1 MCEKEDRKDDF
12 TVDDINFDNLS
23 RDLSDIDLSDNRDL
37 FLFSYLREEE
47 ALSDDLEAEEARLE
61 GFYDDDPEWDE

>member
-1 MCEKEDRKDDF
+1 MIF
-12 TVDDINFDNLS
+12 TVDDINFYNLS

-37 FLFSYLREEE
+37 FLYSYLREEE

-61 GFYDDDPEWDE
+61 GFYDDDFEWDE